1 LKFKTLTIENFLAI
15 AEGKVELAD
24 RGLVLIQGVNNDDTS
39 AASNGA
45 GKSSLADSLCW
56 CLYGETARGVSGDDV
71 INDTAG
77 KNTRVEVV
85 IEDDGNIYTIAR
97 HRKHKPNKNALT
109 VFHQGATLGSAPKDL
124 TKGTDKLT
132 QVVVDKIIGA
142 SLEVFR
148 SAVYAGQEQMP
159 DLPAMTDKSL
169 KLLIE
174 EASGVTLLES
184 AYTEARERLGVVTGN
199 VERVKQETER
209 LEHSAK
215 HHRDNVAEFERIR
228 DEWDTAQKKRA
239 EDEKDIARTKVS
251 DVKVIDA
258 ELARDP
264 NAEADYEAAI
274 AVIDN
279 KIDSVDYQNTE
290 LAEHETLVAQASAKM
305 LALDRQV
312 KLAADATRKHKTA
325 YEQINHKIGCPCDG
339 CGREITA
346 EEISAASDAA
356 KRDLTT
362 KATEYRSL
370 KSELEAAQKET
381 EKRCDERDAFK
392 ASMTDLSTVTRD
404 RAHLQAKL
412 DEVRRKVQARNTLAD
427 AARTHVNRSKA
438 IMAEENPHLA
448 NIERH
453 RKLLEKAEK
462 DLAGLKSTAEQL
474 ETDHAHAS
482 AVAKVFSPAG
492 VRAHI
497 LDQVTP
503 FLNDRTAHYL
513 ATLSD
518 GNITATWTT
527 LVLNAKS
534 ELREKFSI
542 EVVNEKGSQKFAGL
556 SGGEKRKVR
565 VATALALQDLVATR
579 AAKPIEL
586 FIGDEIDHALDEP
599 GLERLTTI
607 LEEKAQERG
616 SVFVISHN
624 SLSDWIPQIIEV
636 EKKNGQTTLR
646 EVTA

>member
-1 LKFKTLTIENFLAI
+1 MKFKTLTIENFLAI
-15 AEGKVELAD
+15 AEGKVDLAD

-71 INDTAG
+71 VNDTAG

-85 IEDDGNIYTIAR
+85 IEDDGNTFTITR

-109 VFHQGATLGSAPKDL
+109 VVHQAATIGAAPKDL
-124 TKGTDKLT
+124 TKGTEKLT
-132 QVVVDKIIGA
+132 QAVVDKIIGA

-148 SAVYAGQEQMP
+148 AAVYAGQEQMP

-174 EASGVTLLES
+174 EAAGVTLLEG
-184 AYTEARERLGVVTGN
+184 AYAEARERLGVITGN
-199 VERVKQETER
+199 VERVKTEMER

-215 HHRDNVAEFERIR
+215 HHQDNVAEFERIR
-228 DEWDTAQKKRA
+228 DEWQDTQKRRSD
-239 EDEKDIARTKVS
+239 DEKQQARDKVAE
-251 DVKVIDA
+251 VKQIDA
-258 ELARDP
+258 EIAADG
-264 NAEADYEAAI
+264 NAESDFVSAIAAI
-274 AVIDN
+274 DA
-279 KIDSVDYQNTE
+279 KIDAVDYQNTE

-325 YEQINHKIGCPCDG
+325 FEEINHKIGCPCDG

-346 EEISAASDAA
+346 QEISAASDAA

-381 EKRCDERDAFK
+381 EKRADERDAFK

-404 RAHLQAKL
+404 RAQLQGRL
-412 DEVRRKVQARNTLAD
+412 DELRRKIQRRNNLAD
-427 AARTHVNRSKA
+427 AARAHVDRSRT
-438 IMAEENPHLA
+438 IMAEVNPHLA

-453 RKLLEKAEK
+453 QKLLEKAQK
-462 DLAGLKSTAEQL
+462 DLAGLKSTAEEL

-482 AVAKVFSPAG
+482 AVVKVFSPAG

-497 LDQVTP
+497 LDEVTP

-527 LVLNAKS
+527 LVANAKG

-579 AAKPIEL
+579 ATKPIEL

-599 GLERLTTI
+599 GLERLTAI

-636 EKKNGQTTLR
+636 EKKDGQTTLR